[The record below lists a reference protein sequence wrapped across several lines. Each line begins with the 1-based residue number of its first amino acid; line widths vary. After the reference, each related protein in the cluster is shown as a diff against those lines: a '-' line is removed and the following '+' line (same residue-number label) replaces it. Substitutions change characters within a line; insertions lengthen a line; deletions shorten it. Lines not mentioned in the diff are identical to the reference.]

1 MIPKILLSALLN
13 MSMQFIGILIRIVAF
28 IILTINALIQGS
40 QSIIIKLK
48 TSSTSYSRN
57 GL

>member
-1 MIPKILLSALLN
+1 